1 MKIVLERD
9 GQLLDIYFNGNG
21 AEVDNDLGL
30 MLQLVK
36 CSPEVRVRRKELQS
50 VLEPDC
56 YKKCSAPCHC
66 YIFWCHELKSDF
78 PKLRLVTNRCG
89 GTSLVYESRAYKLRY
104 TGKRLKNW
112 RLWRS
117 ECEGGLTTNL
127 DVTAVLRQ
135 TNRRSMPIRSA
146 LGVQNGKNSGFVK
159 AKRER
164 NETPAIYDEEAF
176 AASAEPSTSDYFLA
190 SKRVKSMMYSHR
202 SKRCLKL
209 PEHRWDLQI
218 PVPFRTT
225 KAGENFLLWQCASKH
240 ILIFSMADIIRLL
253 AAMKTWGMDGTFKVV
268 LYWYEQLF
276 TIHAFVAGKLVPAV
290 YCLCTGKDIGTYGY
304 IFQALIDKAA
314 VLEVDLNPH
323 TIICDFETAL
333 IPAIRG
339 YFPNT
344 RNRRRIKKKDKNV
357 PGHRFPP
364 IPQVDTAVR
373 LLETGITGSLAALFQ
388 YFRQEW
394 MTDERLPLW
403 NVYNVNIRTNNH
415 LEGNATVGDLRRVSK
430 VYAEKQRQV
439 AQYTGEYTNGRR
451 TLEQFLEALMTNNH
465 LEGWHNRLNRKA
477 GKGHNGLYELLQL
490 LIAEQGVMDT
500 LIQQVLS
507 GNATVGDLRRV
518 NKVYAE
524 KQQRVAQYTCE
535 YTNGSRTLEQFLEA
549 LMYIT
554 PELI

>member
-36 CSPEVRVRRKELQS
+36 CSRKVRVRRKELQS

-89 GTSLVYESRAYKLRY
+89 EFVLVQEK
-104 TGKRLKNW
+104 KR
-112 RLWRS
+112 
-117 ECEGGLTTNL
+117 CEGGLTTNL

-146 LGVQNGKNSGFVK
+146 LGVQNGKSGFVK

-190 SKRVKSMMYSHR
+190 AKRVKSMMYSHR

-253 AAMKTWGMDGTFKVV
+253 AAVKTWGMDGTFKVV

-344 RNRRRIKKKDKNV
+344 RV
-357 PGHRFPP
+357 
-364 IPQVDTAVR
+364 Q
-373 LLETGITGSLAALFQ
+373 SC
-388 YFRQEW
+388 YFHFCQ
-394 MTDERLPLW
+394 
-403 NVYNVNIRTNNH
+403 
-415 LEGNATVGDLRRVSK
+415 
-430 VYAEKQRQV
+430 
-439 AQYTGEYTNGRR
+439 
-451 TLEQFLEALMTNNH
+451 
-465 LEGWHNRLNRKA
+465 
-477 GKGHNGLYELLQL
+477 
-490 LIAEQGVMDT
+490 AEQKS
-500 LIQQVLS
+500 Q
-507 GNATVGDLRRV
+507 
-518 NKVYAE
+518 
-524 KQQRVAQYTCE
+524 
-535 YTNGSRTLEQFLEA
+535 
-549 LMYIT
+549 
-554 PELI
+554 

>member
-1 MKIVLERD
+1 
-9 GQLLDIYFNGNG
+9 
-21 AEVDNDLGL
+21 
-30 MLQLVK
+30 
-36 CSPEVRVRRKELQS
+36 
-50 VLEPDC
+50 
-56 YKKCSAPCHC
+56 
-66 YIFWCHELKSDF
+66 
-78 PKLRLVTNRCG
+78 
-89 GTSLVYESRAYKLRY
+89 
-104 TGKRLKNW
+104 
-112 RLWRS
+112 
-117 ECEGGLTTNL
+117 
-127 DVTAVLRQ
+127 
-135 TNRRSMPIRSA
+135 
-146 LGVQNGKNSGFVK
+146 
-159 AKRER
+159 
-164 NETPAIYDEEAF
+164 
-176 AASAEPSTSDYFLA
+176 
-190 SKRVKSMMYSHR
+190 
-202 SKRCLKL
+202 
-209 PEHRWDLQI
+209 
-218 PVPFRTT
+218 
-225 KAGENFLLWQCASKH
+225 
-240 ILIFSMADIIRLL
+240 MADIIRLL
-253 AAMKTWGMDGTFKVV
+253 AAVKTWGMDGTFKVV

-344 RNRRRIKKKDKNV
+344 RVQGCYFHFCQAEQKSQRRIKKKDKNV

-373 LLETGITGSLAALFQ
+373 LLETGTTGTLAALFQ

-403 NVYNVNIRTNNH
+403 NVHNVNIRTNNH
-415 LEGNATVGDLRRVSK
+415 LEG
-430 VYAEKQRQV
+430 
-439 AQYTGEYTNGRR
+439 
-451 TLEQFLEALMTNNH
+451 
-465 LEGWHNRLNRKA
+465 WHNQLNRKA
-477 GKGHNGLYELLQL
+477 GKGHNGLHELLQL
-490 LIAEQGVMDT
+490 LIGEQGVMDT

-535 YTNGSRTLEQFLEA
+535 YTNGSHTLEQLLEA